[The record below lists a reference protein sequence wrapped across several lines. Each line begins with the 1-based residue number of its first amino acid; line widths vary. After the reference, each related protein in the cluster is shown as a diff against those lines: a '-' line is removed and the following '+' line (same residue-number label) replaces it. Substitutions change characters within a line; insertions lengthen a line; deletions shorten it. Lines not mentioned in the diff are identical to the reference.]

1 MLKIGDFS
9 KLSRVSIRMLRHY
22 DEIGLL
28 KPVWIDP
35 ESGYRYYSAEQL
47 PVAGRINALKDMGF
61 GLAAIGEILP
71 CYEDRDALERHLRCK
86 QAELQTLSDQ
96 TAYRLRLLETAQLR
110 LRKEDKIMNY
120 DVTIKTF
127 PARYSA
133 TVRMVIPSY
142 EEEGKLW
149 DLLMKETAPLHMTD
163 GDPCYCCAVFHDK
176 EYREAEVD
184 VEVQKDV
191 KGCYKDTEHVRF
203 RKLPEITVACAT
215 CKGSYEQMDGIN
227 AAVAAWV
234 ADNGFIFDGP
244 MFNIYHVSPH
254 ETSNPD
260 EYVTEV
266 CYPVRK
272 A

>member
-28 KPVWIDP
+28 RPVWIDP
-35 ESGYRYYSAEQL
+35 ESGYRYYTAEQL
-47 PVAGRINALKDMGF
+47 PVIGRINALRDMGF
-61 GLAAIGEILP
+61 GLAAIGELLP
-71 CYEDRDALERHLRCK
+71 CYDDREALQRHLRCK
-86 QAELQTLSDQ
+86 QAELQSLSEQ
-96 TAYRLRLLETAQLR
+96 TAYRLRLLDTALRR
-110 LRKEDKIMNY
+110 LRKEDATMNY
-120 DVTIKTF
+120 DVIIKTF
-127 PARYSA
+127 PARYAA

-142 EEEGKLW
+142 EHEGMLW
-149 DLLMKETAPLHMTD
+149 NTLMEETAPLHVTD

-176 EYREAEVD
+176 EYREADVD
-184 VEVQKDV
+184 VEVTKDV
-191 KGCYKDTEHVRF
+191 KGTYEDTAHVRF
-203 RKLPEITVACAT
+203 RVLPEVTVACAT
-215 CKGSYEQMDGIN
+215 CKGSYEQMGGIN
-227 AAVAAWV
+227 AAIAAWV
-234 ADNGFIFDGP
+234 ADNGYTFCGP

-254 ETSNPD
+254 ETGNPD

>member
-35 ESGYRYYSAEQL
+35 ESGYRYYAPEQL
-47 PVAGRINALKDMGF
+47 PIAGRINALKDMGF
-61 GLAAIGEILP
+61 GLAAIAEILP
-71 CYEDRDALERHLRCK
+71 CYEDRDALQRHLRCK
-86 QAELQTLSDQ
+86 QAELQALSEQ
-96 TAYRLRLLETAQLR
+96 TEYRLRLLETAQGR
-110 LRKEDKIMNY
+110 LRKEQKSMNC

-127 PARYSA
+127 PQRYAA

-142 EEEGKLW
+142 WQEGTLW
-149 DLLMKETAPLHMTD
+149 NILMEETAPLNVID
-163 GDPCYCCAVFHDK
+163 GDPCYCCAVFHDQ

-191 KGCYKDTEHVRF
+191 KGTYPDTEHVRF
-203 RKLPEITVACAT
+203 RVLPEVTVACAT
-215 CKGSYEQMDGIN
+215 CKGSYEQMDEIN
-227 AAVAAWV
+227 SAIAAWV
-234 ADNGFIFDGP
+234 SDNGYIFDGP

-254 ETSNPD
+254 ETANPD

>member
-86 QAELQTLSDQ
+86 QAELQALSEQ

-203 RKLPEITVACAT
+203 RKLPEITVACA
-215 CKGSYEQMDGIN
+215 YEQMDGIN

>member
-28 KPVWIDP
+28 KPVRIDP
-35 ESGYRYYSAEQL
+35 ESGYRYYTAEQL
-47 PVAGRINALKDMGF
+47 PVIGRINALKDMGF
-61 GLAAIGEILP
+61 SLAAIGELLP
-71 CYEDRDALERHLRCK
+71 CYDDREALKRHLRYK
-86 QAELQTLSDQ
+86 QAELQSLWEQ
-96 TAYRLRLLETAQLR
+96 TAYRLRLLDTAQKR
-110 LRKEDKIMNY
+110 LRKEDVTMNY
-120 DVTIKTF
+120 DVIIKTF
-127 PARYSA
+127 PARCAA

-142 EEEGKLW
+142 EHEGMLWNILMEEI
-149 DLLMKETAPLHMTD
+149 APLHVTD
-163 GDPCYCCAVFHDK
+163 GDPCYCCAFFHDK
-176 EYREAEVD
+176 EYREADVD
-184 VEVQKDV
+184 VEVTKDV
-191 KGCYKDTEHVRF
+191 KGAYPDTAHVRF
-203 RKLPEITVACAT
+203 RMLPEVTVACAT
-215 CKGSYEQMDGIN
+215 CKGSYAQMDGIN
-227 AAVAAWV
+227 AAIAAWV
-234 ADNGFIFDGP
+234 ADNGFTFDGP

>member
-28 KPVWIDP
+28 EPVWIDP

-86 QAELQTLSDQ
+86 QAELQALSDQ

-110 LRKEDKIMNY
+110 LRKEDENMNY

-127 PARYSA
+127 PSRYSA
-133 TVRMVIPSY
+133 TLRMVIPSY
-142 EEEGKLW
+142 EEEGMLW
-149 DLLMKETAPLHMTD
+149 NLLMEETAPLHILD

-203 RKLPEITVACAT
+203 RSLPEITVAYAT
-215 CKGSYEQMDGIN
+215 CKGSYEQMGGIN
-227 AAVAAWV
+227 EAVAAWV
-234 ADNGFIFDGP
+234 SDN
-244 MFNIYHVSPH
+244 
-254 ETSNPD
+254 
-260 EYVTEV
+260 
-266 CYPVRK
+266 
-272 A
+272 

>member
-86 QAELQTLSDQ
+86 QAELQALSDQ

-110 LRKEDKIMNY
+110 LRK
-120 DVTIKTF
+120 
-127 PARYSA
+127 
-133 TVRMVIPSY
+133 
-142 EEEGKLW
+142 
-149 DLLMKETAPLHMTD
+149 
-163 GDPCYCCAVFHDK
+163 
-176 EYREAEVD
+176 
-184 VEVQKDV
+184 
-191 KGCYKDTEHVRF
+191 
-203 RKLPEITVACAT
+203 
-215 CKGSYEQMDGIN
+215 
-227 AAVAAWV
+227 
-234 ADNGFIFDGP
+234 
-244 MFNIYHVSPH
+244 
-254 ETSNPD
+254 
-260 EYVTEV
+260 
-266 CYPVRK
+266 
-272 A
+272 